1 MTFFE
6 NTNPGYIAFFRHM
19 PPGMKRFLA
28 TLIMVAW
35 AAAFIA
41 ALYKGVYLPI
51 I

>member
-1 MTFFE
+1 
-6 NTNPGYIAFFRHM
+6 M
-19 PPGMKRFLA
+19 PSGMKRFLA